1 MCYVKGQK
9 LTRGCLAVILAGD
22 DESLTPSDHST
33 LDISCT
39 RRRHLRQSTVCP
51 GDNGDQQ
58 SGRRDADEVSKQYIH
73 DGRKLPQGGRKA
85 HPAIWRQSNPL
96 AAFFRMP
103 GPWISSLVGGLLLLV
118 AGRVLAVS
126 PSDSAESP
134 WTTCY
139 VELRRAADR
148 HKIPFRIL
156 EAVASAESGREG
168 GGFLWPWPWTV
179 NVAGKAQFFNL
190 REQAAEYANQAVER
204 GQTNVD
210 IGCMQLNWRYHG
222 GAFKDPNAALQPATN
237 VEYAARLLAKE
248 YQIGGS
254 WADAVSR
261 YHSRHAHQAADYR
274 CLVARRLRP
283 SAPLPLDCDPKTG
296 KARRDQYTGL

>member
-1 MCYVKGQK
+1 MCCVKSK
-9 LTRGCLAVILAGD
+9 RLERGFQIAISAAD
-22 DESLTPSDHST
+22 DESLSPSDHST
-33 LDISCT
+33 LDIICACRS
-39 RRRHLRQSTVCP
+39 RLRQSPVCP
-51 GDNGDQQ
+51 GDNGDQR
-58 SGRRDADEVSKQYIH
+58 SGRRGPDRFSKQYIH
-73 DGRKLPQGGRKA
+73 DGRKLPQSRRKTR
-85 HPAIWRQSNPL
+85 PTIWRQSNPL
-96 AAFFRMP
+96 AACFRMSR
-103 GPWISSLVGGLLLLV
+103 PWISSLVGGLLLLV

-134 WTTCY
+134 WTACY
-139 VELRRAADR
+139 VELRAAADR
-148 HKIPFRIL
+148 HKVPFRIL

-179 NVAGKAQFFNL
+179 NIAGKAQFFNL
-190 REQAAEYANQAVER
+190 REQAAEYANQAVQR

-222 GAFKDPNAALQPATN
+222 SAFKDPNAALQPAAN

-296 KARRDQYTGL
+296 KARRDQ